1 MEKTVEWADTGFLH
15 QITEPRWG
23 VGDTGDKGSAA
34 SSGEVVGGHPQLPQ
48 IGDGGSVGGAAPNI
62 QSMSKVERLRG
73 GVQEV
78 PMAVSEGARNVAQP

>member
-1 MEKTVEWADTGFLH
+1 MSYTGFLH
-15 QITEPRWG
+15 QIMEPRWG

-62 QSMSKVERLRG
+62 QSMRKVEKLIG
-73 GVQEV
+73 GGCRRYSWRCQKV
-78 PMAVSEGARNVAQP
+78 PET